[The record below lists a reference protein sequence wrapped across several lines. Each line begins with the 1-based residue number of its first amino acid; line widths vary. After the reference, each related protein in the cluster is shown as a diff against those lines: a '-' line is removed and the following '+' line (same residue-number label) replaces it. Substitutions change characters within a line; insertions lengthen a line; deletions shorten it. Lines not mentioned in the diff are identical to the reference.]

1 MKRECLTPTIV
12 MLVLSMLVGFSLL
25 GLVYKPSL
33 LMVLVLGL
41 IVLSMAVALLVYA
54 VKFDRQM
61 RGREKAHEESTQK

>member
-1 MKRECLTPTIV
+1 MKSQRLTPTIV

-61 RGREKAHEESTQK
+61 RGREEAHEESTQK